1 MLSLRPATAE
11 HLAFCESLSRS
22 NMAAYH
28 AARGIAWEPQL
39 FLASW
44 AEFENFLIYSDDML
58 VGLLRMLAKQDT
70 LEIRDLQLAPSHTG
84 KGIGTWAIGRATTMA
99 AERGIPQLR
108 LRVLEEN
115 PAHRLYLRLGF
126 KAAGSVDGKVLMT
139 LAVPPNRSFKP
150 NPPRY
155 ADDPDGSTLHSASD
169 TTHGG
174 SA

>member
-84 KGIGTWAIGRATTMA
+84 KGIGTSSEARHVGKECVSTGRY
-99 AERGIPQLR
+99 RWLPS
-108 LRVLEEN
+108 
-115 PAHRLYLRLGF
+115 H
-126 KAAGSVDGKVLMT
+126 
-139 LAVPPNRSFKP
+139 
-150 NPPRY
+150 
-155 ADDPDGSTLHSASD
+155 
-169 TTHGG
+169 
-174 SA
+174 